1 MLVAFCSV
9 KSRSACSVKQ
19 PILINP
25 KQRLNHINDYHS
37 ISADKTTRFFWWL
50 FLTHKHFSNRL
61 KIPTPKHKM
70 TKLLAFQN
78 CKHTKESAVALAEW
92 HEKEDRFIKGTY
104 GEKLGEGWKGCSVG
118 CMTNGA
124 NHYKF
129 AEFFALDPRIAGV
142 ADFIFENLPK
152 GKYESWTTKLF
163 RSIKDGSD
171 TSQNVDKFFAWLMLD
186 QKYGMY
192 AIHKH
197 QSILDVG
204 NLFQRS
210 AKGEYILETE
220 WLSNAALA
228 ATTAWAASVSR
239 AARAASADSSAR
251 ADSSVRAALAATTA
265 WAASVSRAAS
275 ADSSARAASADSAAW
290 AARAASAASAVWD
303 NSDKFVQAMAS
314 KLCKCLAE
322 K

>member
-1 MLVAFCSV
+1 
-9 KSRSACSVKQ
+9 
-19 PILINP
+19 
-25 KQRLNHINDYHS
+25 
-37 ISADKTTRFFWWL
+37 
-50 FLTHKHFSNRL
+50 
-61 KIPTPKHKM
+61 M

-78 CKHTKESAVALAEW
+78 CEHTKESAVALAEW

-129 AEFFALDPRIAGV
+129 AEMFALDPRIAGV
-142 ADFIFENLPK
+142 ADCIFEDLPE

-163 RSIKDGSD
+163 KSIKDGSD
-171 TSQNVDKFFAWLMLD
+171 TSRNVDKFFSWLMLD
-186 QKYGMY
+186 PKYGMY
-192 AIHKH
+192 AIYQH

-210 AKGEYILETE
+210 AKGEHILETE
-220 WLSNAALA
+220 WLSNADSAD
-228 ATTAWAASVSR
+228 S
-239 AARAASADSSAR
+239 AARAAWA
-251 ADSSVRAALAATTA
+251 A
-265 WAASVSRAAS
+265 WAARAATAAWADSAAS
-275 ADSSARAASADSAAW
+275 AAWAAWAVRADSADSAAW
-290 AARAASAASAVWD
+290 AAWAVRAARADSAVRAASADSAVWAVRAASAAWD

>member
-1 MLVAFCSV
+1 
-9 KSRSACSVKQ
+9 
-19 PILINP
+19 
-25 KQRLNHINDYHS
+25 
-37 ISADKTTRFFWWL
+37 
-50 FLTHKHFSNRL
+50 
-61 KIPTPKHKM
+61 M

-92 HEKEDRFIKGTY
+92 HKKEDRFIKGTY

-129 AEFFALDPRIAGV
+129 SELFALDPRIAGV
-142 ADFIFENLPK
+142 ADCIFEDLPE

-163 RSIKDGSD
+163 KSIKDGSD

-210 AKGEYILETE
+210 ANGEYILETE
-220 WLSNAALA
+220 WLSNADSADSA
-228 ATTAWAASVSR
+228 AR
-239 AARAASADSSAR
+239 AARAAWADSA
-251 ADSSVRAALAATTA
+251 V
-265 WAASVSRAAS
+265 RAAS
-275 ADSSARAASADSAAW
+275 AAWAVRAASADSAAW
-290 AARAASAASAVWD
+290 AAWAVRADSAVRAASADSAVWAVRAASAAWD

-322 K
+322 N